1 MVSLDSNFIADVRL
15 DDGDEVSSVT
25 NATSGPHACVFRLG
39 RALLV
44 VQQDA
49 SHWSIGQ

>member
-25 NATSGPHACVFRLG
+25 KRNIRAPCMSLG